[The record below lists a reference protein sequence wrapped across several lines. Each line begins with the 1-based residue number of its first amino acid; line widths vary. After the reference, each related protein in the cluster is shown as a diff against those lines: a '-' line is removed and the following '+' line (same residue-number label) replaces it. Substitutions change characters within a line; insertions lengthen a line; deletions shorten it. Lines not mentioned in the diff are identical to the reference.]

1 MNTSLAKLKAFVRLD
16 SYGNAVPGS
25 LILRAKKPRIGRFL
39 EIPKSQCCTPI
50 TVASIAAVANPTSIA
65 VGATSTLTVTATLSD
80 ESTSDVT
87 ADATY
92 SSSDE
97 AVATVAADGTVTAVA
112 EGTATITVSYQGKST
127 TVGVTITAA

>member
-1 MNTSLAKLKAFVRLD
+1 MNTSLAKLKAFIRLD
-16 SYGNAVPGS
+16 SYGNIIPTSVV
-25 LILRAKKPRIGRFL
+25 LRKQMPKLGRWL

-65 VGATSTLTVTATLSD
+65 VGATSTLTVTATMSD

-97 AVATVAADGTVTAVA
+97 AIATVATDGTVTAVA
-112 EGTATITVSYQGKST
+112 EGTATITVTYQGKST
-127 TVGVTITAA
+127 TVDVTIA